1 MKIDSYE
8 NSIKEENLESEQ
20 RKSIMP
26 RSKTTATRLK
36 LQSKNSFNNINIQNY
51 IQIMKTEISNRGISE
66 IDDLMQFLKSFK
78 SFYSYLSLNGDDD
91 STDQLLSE
99 IAWIIFHKKYKKN
112 TLMKK
117 PGEKNEYFYL
127 VMTGKIQ
134 KVTMVFKKEK
144 ITLEEYLI
152 FLLKMKLINE
162 YELLKKCRQI
172 NKSILDI
179 NYNNIEYFC
188 DKNPRYNYQDL
199 LEKATKEIIN
209 LGFDPKR
216 IHSDENIDIPSI
228 QNYLAVGEIK
238 RDIKS
243 QDNKGAKI
251 YLYIP
256 KYELSYCL
264 LKGDYFGF
272 LTKDIITEY
281 SSYICVEDCDIGY
294 INKNKIYEDT
304 IFEHIDLALSKYF
317 NKNKN
322 KYYIFK
328 DINLKTFN
336 ENYLAFINYKKF
348 KKGDKIILQ
357 GSLYEGIYLIKSGE
371 IKISTYSKLNDLTK
385 LMLGLIWS
393 FKGFK
398 EHVPPSEFKNI
409 IKDKN
414 NDNNNNSINEN
425 NIPYEEENKEIDF
438 GSLKEGDILG
448 LNELYD
454 YNNSIF
460 NFTAECVSKEACLFY
475 INKNNFN
482 LILSKENSLYD
493 SVIQKVELRIKF
505 MIGTI
510 KNYKRFFSR
519 VNITKSKRENLK
531 IGTNNS
537 LDTKQLKSKNLK
549 QNFNTSSWNKSKEKS
564 SIDLMKKNIS
574 SDKKY
579 SRNNNAMLMNNI
591 NCYMPSIREKL
602 FQSPSTLKTQ
612 DKIYFHQIFEKNNRI
627 KNFNNNLLNTNAYN
641 FLTIKEPHYE
651 NNNEEE
657 NKLLKNLTY
666 KNLNRS
672 TNGKNYK
679 IYNFTTPNN
688 LKGKNRSNLI
698 YENTNENSKDKLPF
712 LYKERTIRI
721 NRPKNN
727 INYTHI
733 IFHG

>member
-1 MKIDSYE
+1 MKIDSNE
-8 NSIKEENLESEQ
+8 NSIKEEDIESEQ
-20 RKSIMP
+20 RKSIMLK
-26 RSKTTATRLK
+26 SKTTATRLK
-36 LQSKNSFNNINIQNY
+36 FQSKISSNNINIQNY

-66 IDDLMQFLKSFK
+66 IDDLMQFLKTFK
-78 SFYSYLSLNGDDD
+78 SFYSYLSLNGDND
-91 STDQLLSE
+91 STEQLLSE

-127 VMTGKIQ
+127 IMTGKIQ
-134 KVTMVFKKEK
+134 KVTIVFKKEK

-162 YELLKKCRQI
+162 YELLRKCRQI

-188 DKNPRYNYQDL
+188 DKNPKYNYQDL
-199 LEKATKEIIN
+199 LEKATKEITN
-209 LGFDPKR
+209 LGFDPKK
-216 IHSDENIDIPSI
+216 IHIDENMDIPSI

-238 RDIKS
+238 KDIKS
-243 QDNKGAKI
+243 KDNKGAKI

-264 LKGDYFGF
+264 SKGDYFGF

-322 KYYIFK
+322 KFYIFK

-425 NIPYEEENKEIDF
+425 SIPFEEENKEIDF

-454 YNNSIF
+454 YNNSLF
-460 NFTAECVSKEACLFY
+460 NFTAECVSKEAC
-475 INKNNFN
+475 
-482 LILSKENSLYD
+482 
-493 SVIQKVELRIKF
+493 
-505 MIGTI
+505 
-510 KNYKRFFSR
+510 KNYQRFFSK
-519 VNITKSKRENLK
+519 VNLTKSKKENLK
-531 IGTNNS
+531 IGVNNT
-537 LDTKQLKSKNLK
+537 LEIKQLKYKNMK

-564 SIDLMKKNIS
+564 SIDLMKRNIS

-579 SRNNNAMLMNNI
+579 SRNNNSRFMNNI
-591 NCYMPSIREKL
+591 NFYIPSLREKL
-602 FQSPSTLKTQ
+602 FQTPSTLKTQ
-612 DKIYFHQIFEKNNRI
+612 DKILFHQIFEKNNRI

-651 NNNEEE
+651 NNEEE
-657 NKLLKNLTY
+657 NKLLKSLTF
-666 KNLNRS
+666 KNLNKS
-672 TNGKNYK
+672 SNGKNYK
-679 IYNFTTPNN
+679 IYNFTNPNN
-688 LKGKNRSNLI
+688 LKGNYGNNSI

-712 LYKERTIRI
+712 LYNGRTKRI

-727 INYTHI
+727 FNYSHI

>member
-1 MKIDSYE
+1 MKNDSYE
-8 NSIKEENLESEQ
+8 NSINEENIENEQ
-20 RKSIMP
+20 RKNAML
-26 RSKTTATRLK
+26 RSKTTSTKLK
-36 LQSKNSFNNINIQNY
+36 LQSKISFNNANIQNY

-66 IDDLMQFLKSFK
+66 IDDLMHFLKSFK

-127 VMTGKIQ
+127 IMTGKIQ
-134 KVTMVFKKEK
+134 KVTMVFKREK

-179 NYNNIEYFC
+179 NYNRIEYFC
-188 DKNPRYNYQDL
+188 DKNPKFNYQDL

-216 IHSDENIDIPSI
+216 IHSDENLDIPSI

-256 KYELSYCL
+256 KYEISYSLS
-264 LKGDYFGF
+264 KGDYFGY

-294 INKNKIYEDT
+294 INKNKIYEDS
-304 IFEHIDLALSKYF
+304 IFDHIDLALSKYF

-322 KYYIFK
+322 KFYIFK

-398 EHVPPSEFKNI
+398 EHVPPSEFKSI
-409 IKDKN
+409 IKDKI
-414 NDNNNNSINEN
+414 NDNNNNSMNEN

-438 GSLKEGDILG
+438 GTLKEGDILG

-454 YNNSIF
+454 CNNSLF
-460 NFTAECVSKEACLFY
+460 NFTAECISKEACLFY

-482 LILSKENSLYD
+482 LILSKENTLYD
-493 SVIQKVELRIKF
+493 SVIQKVELRIKY

-519 VNITKSKRENLK
+519 TNITKSRKENLK
-531 IGTNNS
+531 TSINNTF
-537 LDTKQLKSKNLK
+537 DTKQLKNKNLK
-549 QNFNTSSWNKSKEKS
+549 QNFNASSWNKSKEKS
-564 SIDLMKKNIS
+564 SIDLMKRNIS

-591 NCYMPSIREKL
+591 NYYMPSIRERL
-602 FQSPSTLKTQ
+602 FQTPSNMKTQ
-612 DKIYFHQIFEKNNRI
+612 DKVLFHQIFEKNNRI
-627 KNFNNNLLNTNAYN
+627 KNFNTNLLNSNAYN
-641 FLTIKEPHYE
+641 FLTLKDSHYE
-651 NNNEEE
+651 NNEEE

-666 KNLNRS
+666 KNLNKS
-672 TNGKNYK
+672 THGHNHK

-688 LKGKNRSNLI
+688 LKGNNRNNLI

-712 LYKERTIRI
+712 LYKERNKRT
-721 NRPKNN
+721 NRQKYN

-733 IFHG
+733 LFQG